1 MVKEKLSQVIESIL
15 FASDIPLSVQKIK
28 EFIENQGSN
37 EIRKAIDELSKHY
50 NNTDS
55 ALQVMEVAGGY
66 QLVTRPE
73 FADYIQKLYKGRAA
87 SRLTHRALETLAIIT
102 YKQPITKQEME
113 AIRGVNVDGVVKTLL
128 ERNLIKIEGRQKAP
142 GNPLLYGTTKYFLQY
157 FGLKSLDDL
166 PQLKEIDE
174 LLKGDEKFLESLD
187 QVALEKL
194 APEALGLKNIE
205 QPDQD
210 QIELGITEKNSEIK
224 SEQKEQNSNDKTE

>member
-15 FASDIPLSVQKIK
+15 FASDVPLSVQKIK

-187 QVALEKL
+187 QVTLEKL

-210 QIELGITEKNSEIK
+210 QIELEITEKNSEIK